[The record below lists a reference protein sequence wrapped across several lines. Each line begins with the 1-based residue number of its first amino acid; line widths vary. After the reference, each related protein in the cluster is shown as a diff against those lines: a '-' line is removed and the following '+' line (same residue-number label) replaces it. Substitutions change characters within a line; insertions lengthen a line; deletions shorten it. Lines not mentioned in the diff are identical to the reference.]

1 MVSDG
6 MDDGSIDGWK
16 NDCLMSLDGGGV
28 EYECSADNADGD
40 DECLEDVMSIE
51 KKKKETTIIALFFA
65 HLLFTLAFELESKH
79 NFIH

>member
-51 KKKKETTIIALFFA
+51 KKKKR
-65 HLLFTLAFELESKH
+65 
-79 NFIH
+79 NNNNRFIFCASFVHTRP